1 MPADRRGRGSGA
13 AGRAAGELDAALLA
27 ETRALCDE
35 MGRQQEARFPGL
47 RPESPQPVPADSPA
61 GRERLQRAARWLDDL
76 TWHKRMYRPARFRW
90 WPEHL
95 VDICTRT
102 TGGQLDFTTVADL
115 ELLRRHRRAVQDVV
129 DTFSG
134 AIGQRLADSY
144 LTVGCYDTIGAEL
157 GLTMT
162 DIRVMVIWSAPENSD
177 SDEWTHPQ
185 ISRVLRVVGRQPFR
199 NPLIETWELL
209 QLQRMYRAAVDIFE
223 DLTVDLVGEL
233 RGHRP
238 DAVLAAASGS
248 GTVERMERRI
258 RWAHEAR
265 GGPGD
270 PRRYPNQ
277 FFTATTPS
285 ASTRR

>member
-1 MPADRRGRGSGA
+1 MPVDGHVRGS
-13 AGRAAGELDAALLA
+13 RAAAELDAALLA
-27 ETRALCDE
+27 ETQALCDE
-35 MGRQQEARFPGL
+35 MGRQEEARFPGL
-47 RPESPQPVPADSPA
+47 RRESPQPVPADSPA

-95 VDICTRT
+95 IDICTRT

-115 ELLRRHRRAVQDVV
+115 ELLRRHRSVVQDVV
-129 DTFSG
+129 DTFGG
-134 AIGQRLADSY
+134 AIGQRLADAY
-144 LTVGCYDTIGAEL
+144 MTVGSYDTIGAEL

-177 SDEWTHPQ
+177 SGGWIHPQ

-223 DLTVDLVGEL
+223 DLTVDLIGEL
-233 RGHRP
+233 RGRRP

-248 GTVERMERRI
+248 GTVERMERRV

-277 FFTATTPS
+277 FFTAAGSSTTRP
-285 ASTRR
+285 